1 MQKGQNH
8 QIKLRMKTN
17 DEEIWFRNKELFAH
31 ISHSNNRG
39 LESGEMSVFCAKGL
53 CACWPGVLDREWK
66 EPRSPES
73 CQKTTNARKGRERTK
88 HSIGMAIFGP
98 AQKVTREALFHVN
111 APRADPLLYSP
122 CDRSVVKI
130 AAGRLTAA
138 LGPNKDARWRAA
150 ARKTKRSTRTRRFQY
165 WELGRARLLADN
177 SQINHLLDECVC
189 M

>member
-1 MQKGQNH
+1 
-8 QIKLRMKTN
+8 MKTN
-17 DEEIWFRNKELFAH
+17 DGTKSFLH
-31 ISHSNNRG
+31 ISLSNNRG

-53 CACWPGVLDREWK
+53 WPGVLDREWK

-73 CQKTTNARKGRERTK
+73 CQKTTNAKGESTK
-88 HSIGMAIFGP
+88 RSIGMAIFGP

-138 LGPNKDARWRAA
+138 LGPNKDALE
-150 ARKTKRSTRTRRFQY
+150 S
-165 WELGRARLLADN
+165 GRAKDKAQHSHSAFSILGARARA
-177 SQINHLLDECVC
+177 SARR
-189 M
+189 

>member
-1 MQKGQNH
+1 MQKGQDH

-17 DEEIWFRNKELFAH
+17 DGEIWFRNKELFAH

-53 CACWPGVLDREWK
+53 CLGCWTESGKSPGAQRAAK
-66 EPRSPES
+66 R
-73 CQKTTNARKGRERTK
+73 QQTRKGRERTK

-177 SQINHLLDECVC
+177 SQINHLLGECVC

>member
-1 MQKGQNH
+1 M
-8 QIKLRMKTN
+8 R
-17 DEEIWFRNKELFAH
+17 
-31 ISHSNNRG
+31 
-39 LESGEMSVFCAKGL
+39 
-53 CACWPGVLDREWK
+53 PGVLDRDWK

-73 CQKTTNARKGRERTK
+73 CQKTTNARAKGESAQSTL
-88 HSIGMAIFGP
+88 SIGMAIFGP

-150 ARKTKRSTRTRRFQY
+150 AAPKTKRRAALALGVFNIGSSGARVCSQIIRRLIICRVDVCVCECVFAY
-165 WELGRARLLADN
+165 LPGCARARVTCTVPD
-177 SQINHLLDECVC
+177 
-189 M
+189 